1 MFLQLGCHA
10 QEAPTLG
17 QRLGQAFEKAAK
29 ATGATK
35 DYGTPRQVPKGG
47 KPSLIIKGGSIY
59 FNDKLLVLGD
69 SMDAWKKTIGAGSV
83 CGGDSLVAVCK
94 WDVLG
99 IEIGSGIKRL
109 NRVEFINIYFNEDP
123 RRAAINVAD
132 VDVHGKPV
140 PAPWEVKGRFPG
152 YFELEGYGIDRH
164 TKFWEIRASVHRKHG
179 LRCGLRDCTHPLG
192 ALKDNIGIGMALTKD
207 DEYGELWEL
216 SLNLKNE

>member
-1 MFLQLGCHA
+1 MSKLFIPALAMFLQLGCHA

-35 DYGTPRQVPKGG
+35 
-47 KPSLIIKGGSIY
+47 
-59 FNDKLLVLGD
+59 D